1 MDGDSRRLRFL
12 ALLAH
17 RCAVPAGLLAA
28 LLLVPGTFQEQ
39 TFRDHFHWPPGSS
52 PSLATAFSTWD
63 AQFYLYLAEQG
74 YPASGP
80 ALAYYPLWPAT
91 IALARPLAGGSSLL
105 AALGL
110 AALFAAAAAWLLREH
125 LAHHAGPETADASLL
140 LWLAFPTAFYLSL
153 PYTESLFLLLL
164 LACLRAVDRGRPGWA
179 ALFALLLPLCRPQGI
194 FVIVPLA
201 WALGRGFRE
210 GRVAASGAALA
221 CAAPLLGLG
230 LHLCVMSAVAGDPL
244 AGFAAQSA
252 FISKASLGR
261 LLDPIGAL
269 RAFLDTAWIPSPT
282 RSVLDR
288 AAFVAFLLSLPWLWR
303 RHRLWFWLALPMGLV
318 PAISNHFMSFAR
330 YLLVV
335 FPVFAPAG
343 AALARPSRRP
353 LLALLAGAGLALQ
366 VVLLLRHAYYHWV
379 S

>member
-12 ALLAH
+12 ALLGH
-17 RCAVPAGLLAA
+17 RCAVPAGLLVA

-63 AQFYLYLAEQG
+63 AQFYLYLAERG

-91 IALARPLAGGSSLL
+91 IALARPLAGGSTLL
-105 AALGL
+105 AALAL
-110 AALFAAAAAWLLREH
+110 AALFGATAAWLLREH
-125 LAHHAGPETADASLL
+125 VAHHAGAETADASLL
-140 LWLAFPTAFYLSL
+140 LWLAFPTAFFLSL

-164 LACLRAVDRGRPGWA
+164 LLCLRALDRGRLEWA
-179 ALFALLLPLCRPQGI
+179 AAFALLLPLCRPQGV
-194 FVIVPLA
+194 FVIAPLA
-201 WALGRGFRE
+201 WALGRDWRQ
-210 GRVAASGAALA
+210 GRVTAARAALV
-221 CAAPLLGLG
+221 CGAPLLGLALQLG
-230 LHLCVMSAVAGDPL
+230 VMHAVAGDAL

-261 LLDPIGAL
+261 LLDPAGAA
-269 RAFLDTAWIPSPT
+269 RAFVDVAWIPSPT

-288 AAFVAFLLSLPWLWR
+288 AAFAAFVAGLPWLWR
-303 RHRLWFWLALPMGLV
+303 HHRLWFWLALPMGLV

-335 FPVFAPAG
+335 FPVFAAAG
-343 AALARPSRRP
+343 AGLARPSRRP
-353 LLALLAGAGLALQ
+353 LLVLLAGLGLALQ